1 MMKPSLLKS
10 IVAGL
15 AGGLAFW
22 LATFVTFVL
31 VGSGPLF
38 DPARQSPKF
47 IRVWT
52 ELEPL
57 PLFASAPHLVL
68 LAYALFGVGYA
79 LLLRSVAPAWPAGVW
94 PRAWR
99 LAAVIWGLSCAFFEL
114 LGPANLLGE
123 PPALVALELGFWA
136 VAALAEASVVAAL
149 LRRSALEDPVAAGG
163 SRSPN
168 VASGTL

>member
-1 MMKPSLLKS
+1 MKPSVFKVV
-10 IVAGL
+10 VAGL
-15 AGGLAFW
+15 GGGAAFW
-22 LATFVTFVL
+22 VVTFVMFVL

-38 DPARQSPKF
+38 DPALQSPKF

-79 LLLRSVAPAWPAGVW
+79 LLLRSVARAWPAGAW
-94 PRAWR
+94 ARIWR

-123 PPALVALELGFWA
+123 PPVLVALELGFWA
-136 VAALAEASVVAAL
+136 VAALAEAAVVVALQRQRVHEAP
-149 LRRSALEDPVAAGG
+149 AAAGKRG
-163 SRSPN
+163 RIV
-168 VASGTL
+168 VAEDAQ